1 MKWKITFIKSIKYS
15 FSKILDE
22 RRIMNLLSNSSFT
35 VNDDLKKN
43 ELIDDY
49 LLTVEFI
56 HSKLLDIAKKL
67 G

>member
-1 MKWKITFIKSIKYS
+1 
-15 FSKILDE
+15 
-22 RRIMNLLSNSSFT
+22 MNLLSNSSFT